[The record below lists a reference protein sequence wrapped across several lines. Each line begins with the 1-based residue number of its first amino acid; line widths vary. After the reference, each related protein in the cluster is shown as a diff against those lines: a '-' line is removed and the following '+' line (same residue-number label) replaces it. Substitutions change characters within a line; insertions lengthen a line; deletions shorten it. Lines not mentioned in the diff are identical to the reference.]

1 MRAGSEA
8 RRAIVGAMV
17 GLLYG
22 AVLAL
27 LSAFLFGGGHGISTP
42 LLLSSAPVGV
52 FALAGKLVG
61 EPYVGYGYN
70 ATLLGTPLVWA
81 ALGSLVALSDRG
93 KGLLRLTQVLA
104 LLHYASGLALVATIG
119 EQHPE
124 LLLREDIL
132 IWAPAY
138 LAGQVVLWSSL
149 RAASESRRAIVGAM
163 VGLLYG
169 SILSFL
175 SLFAAGGGH
184 GTGIPILLSS
194 APLHVFG
201 LADWRVGASYV
212 GGYALLL
219 GPPLVWAALGSSAAL
234 SGRGKSLRLTQILAL
249 LHYASGVALVATRG
263 AELLPLPSFVNV
275 YLMVNV
281 LVWATVYLAGQVAL
295 WWRISSR

>member
-8 RRAIVGAMV
+8 RRAIAGAMV

-52 FALAGKLVG
+52 FVLIGKLVG

-70 ATLLGTPLVWA
+70 ATLLGAPLVWA
-81 ALGSLVALSDRG
+81 ALGTLAALSDHG
-93 KGLLRLTQVLA
+93 KLLRLTQVLA

-124 LLLREDIL
+124 RLLREDIL

-138 LAGQVVLWSSL
+138 LAGHVVLWSSL
-149 RAASESRRAIVGAM
+149 GAASETRRAIVGAM

-184 GTGIPILLSS
+184 GTGIPFVLSS
-194 APLHVFG
+194 APLDVMG
-201 LADWRVGASYV
+201 LAAWRVGGLDV
-212 GGYALLL
+212 RGYALLL
-219 GPPLVWAALGSSAAL
+219 GPPLVWAVLGSLAAL
-234 SGRGKSLRLTQILAL
+234 SGRGTSFRLTQILAL
-249 LHYASGVALVATRG
+249 LHYASGLALVATRA

-295 WWRISSR
+295 WWRISRR

>member
-70 ATLLGTPLVWA
+70 ATLVGTPLVWA

-93 KGLLRLTQVLA
+93 KGLRLTQVLA
-104 LLHYASGLALVATIG
+104 LLHYASGLALVATLG

-132 IWAPAY
+132 IWTPAY

-149 RAASESRRAIVGAM
+149 QAASESRRATIGAM

-184 GTGIPILLSS
+184 GTGIPFLLSS
-194 APLHVFG
+194 APLDVFT
-201 LADWRVGASYV
+201 LAAWRVGASDV

-219 GPPLVWAALGSSAAL
+219 SPPLVWAALGSLAAL

-249 LHYASGVALVATRG
+249 LHYCSGLALVATSG